1 MSTLKHTQRILVID
15 DNPAIHEDFR
25 KVLGGLPP
33 NEPSFVEAKELL
45 FDEAPKPVHAF
56 EFEIDS
62 AFQGQEG
69 LAMVEQSIQQGR
81 PYALAFVDVRMPP
94 GWDGVET
101 ISHIWRQYPELQVVL
116 CTAYSDYSWED
127 IIKHLG
133 QSDSMLIL
141 KKPFDNVEVLQLA
154 HALTKKWR
162 LTQQARNRM
171 EDLDR
176 LVNERTRELRIS
188 EERFSKAFECSPLPM
203 TIQTLR
209 DLRFLDVNNSFLQLS
224 GYAREEMLNQTP
236 AELATW
242 VDAKSEAEFVEGMIE
257 NKSIR
262 NLRSQFRTKSGQVR
276 ETLVFAELFNLE
288 TEPCFLTLT
297 EDISERLNLENQLRQ
312 AHKMEAIGQLAAGVA
327 HDFNNILTVIQGHV
341 SLMLSKNKVDQQDE
355 ASLKQTLAASER
367 AGNLTRQ
374 LLAFSRKQ
382 IMECKPVKLDRLF
395 DQLGP
400 MLQRLIGEQIQI
412 EFRCPPHLPPI
423 HADLCN
429 IEQVLMNLAVNARD
443 AMPEGGRLTIS
454 AASVPISQSHTNA
467 NPEASVGQFVCLSVT
482 DTGCGMD
489 DATKSL
495 IFEPFFT
502 TKEVGK
508 GTGMGLATVYGI
520 VKQHKG
526 WIELDSRVGCGATF
540 RVYLPESVELCCT
553 TLPAKSETPP
563 RSLEGDETILIVE
576 DEPFLRKFVE
586 TVLGTYGYK
595 VLLAADAAQALEVW
609 RQHKND
615 IALLLTDMVMPG
627 GTNGKE
633 LAELMRAQ
641 WPTLKVIFTSG
652 YSLDV
657 LGDNYRLTVG
667 SALLQKP
674 YSASVLVAAVR
685 QCLDADGVHSGVVN
699 NRWPT
704 AGNF

>member
-1 MSTLKHTQRILVID
+1 
-15 DNPAIHEDFR
+15 
-25 KVLGGLPP
+25 
-33 NEPSFVEAKELL
+33 
-45 FDEAPKPVHAF
+45 
-56 EFEIDS
+56 
-62 AFQGQEG
+62 
-69 LAMVEQSIQQGR
+69 MVEQSIQQGR

-162 LTQQARNRM
+162 LTQQARIRM

-209 DLRFLDVNNSFLQLS
+209 DQRFLDVNNSFLQLS

-236 AELATW
+236 AELAIW
-242 VDAKSEAEFVEGMIE
+242 VDAKSEADFVGRVIE

-297 EDISERLNLENQLRQ
+297 EDISERLNLESQLRQ

-341 SLMLSKNKVDQQDE
+341 SLVLSGNKVDQQDE

-429 IEQVLMNLAVNARD
+429 IEQVVMNLAVNARD

-454 AASVPISQSHTNA
+454 AASVHISQSDTRCQ
-467 NPEASVGQFVCLSVT
+467 SGGFRRTIRLS
-482 DTGCGMD
+482 
-489 DATKSL
+489 
-495 IFEPFFT
+495 
-502 TKEVGK
+502 
-508 GTGMGLATVYGI
+508 
-520 VKQHKG
+520 
-526 WIELDSRVGCGATF
+526 
-540 RVYLPESVELCCT
+540 
-553 TLPAKSETPP
+553 
-563 RSLEGDETILIVE
+563 
-576 DEPFLRKFVE
+576 LRHRHW
-586 TVLGTYGYK
+586 LWHG
-595 VLLAADAAQALEVW
+595 
-609 RQHKND
+609 
-615 IALLLTDMVMPG
+615 
-627 GTNGKE
+627 
-633 LAELMRAQ
+633 
-641 WPTLKVIFTSG
+641 
-652 YSLDV
+652 
-657 LGDNYRLTVG
+657 
-667 SALLQKP
+667 
-674 YSASVLVAAVR
+674 
-685 QCLDADGVHSGVVN
+685 
-699 NRWPT
+699 
-704 AGNF
+704 

>member
-1 MSTLKHTQRILVID
+1 MSTLRHTQRILVID

-33 NEPSFVEAKELL
+33 NEPSFVEAKARL
-45 FDEAPKPVHAF
+45 FDEAPKPAHAL

-101 ISHIWRQYPELQVVL
+101 ISHIWRKYPELQVVL

-154 HALTKKWR
+154 HSLTKKWR
-162 LTQQARNRM
+162 LTQQARIRM

-209 DLRFLDVNNSFLQLS
+209 DQRFLDVNNSFLQLS

-236 AELATW
+236 AELAIW
-242 VDAKSEAEFVEGMIE
+242 VDAKSEAGFVGRVLE

-297 EDISERLNLENQLRQ
+297 EDISERLNLESQLRQ

-341 SLMLSKNKVDQQDE
+341 SLVLSGNKVDQQDE

-412 EFRCPPHLPPI
+412 EFHSPPLLPPI

-443 AMPEGGRLTIS
+443 AMPQGGRLTIS
-454 AASVPISQSHTNA
+454 ATGLHISQSDTNA
-467 NPEASVGQFVCLSVT
+467 NPEAYVGQFVCLSVS

-526 WIELDSRVGCGATF
+526 WIELDSRVGCGTTF
-540 RVYLPESVELCCT
+540 RVYLPESVELCDA
-553 TLPAKSETPP
+553 TLPAKPETPP
-563 RSLEGDETILIVE
+563 SSLEGDETILIVE
-576 DEPFLRKFVE
+576 DEPFLRKFVQ

-609 RQHKND
+609 RQQKND

-627 GTNGKE
+627 GINGKE
-633 LAELMRAQ
+633 LAEILRAQ
-641 WPTLKVIFTSG
+641 SPGLKVIFTSG

-667 SALLQKP
+667 SDLLQKP

-685 QCLDADGVHSGVVN
+685 QCLDTEGAHGVLN
-699 NRWPT
+699 NRWPM
-704 AGNF
+704 AGNL